1 MKNPKTID
9 AKYRPG
15 RIRTKKNIEKT
26 YDNGCKTQTRKIKED
41 NEIKM
46 ILFE

>member
-15 RIRTKKNIEKT
+15 RIRTKKILKKPMTMDAEHRPGRLRKT
-26 YDNGCKTQTRKIKED
+26 TKSK
-41 NEIKM
+41 
-46 ILFE
+46 